1 MMHEITSKKTGH
13 IEIVS
18 DEVWADVVARG
29 WEKKYNHNI
38 LKEHKLREVPI
49 IPAEIKTK
57 TVKKV
62 SNG

>member
-1 MMHEITSKKTGH
+1 MMHEIISKKTGK

-29 WEKKYNHNI
+29 WAKKYNHTE
-38 LKEHKLREVPI
+38 LPERKLREVPI

-57 TVKKV
+57 TTKKV
-62 SNG
+62 TNG